1 MIMSNNP
8 KFIFDARTMVVVLS
22 RNITNEMLVRV
33 KQ

>member
-1 MIMSNNP
+1 MSNNP
-8 KFIFDARTMVVVLS
+8 KFIFDAMTMVVVLP